1 MDDDTGI
8 LCPSICTQMHH
19 SNSPPFSTPQGGE
32 MSQSQCAPGSAATSL
47 HQHRRV
53 ISHPSILQQMLDPSL
68 FGDTLQQQ
76 RQLSSMTHSHGSWG
90 SAMEPNTFCS
100 TDAMAY
106 DIVENK
112 GNILSWED
120 ETPGSTELEL
130 DLFAATY
137 PLFDEFRELECL
149 GYQTSRQPNTSTSSQ
164 RSCSQIYDNH
174 YPNSVSTCS
183 RPSFDSSTS
192 RPESAIYPPLS
203 PENSVGS
210 NSPIDFHLLY
220 GADSLVR
227 SVPEA
232 GNLASEDETDD
243 DSVSSEE
250 PYARLIWRALMSAP
264 GHKMVLKEIYEWFEK
279 NTSKAKN
286 SDSKGWQ
293 NSIRHNLSMNAAFE
307 GVKEVLSPGAQ
318 TRKSGNAWV
327 LTERA
332 IRHGVQ
338 STTRYRKPGVH
349 KKSQKSDHPAPQR
362 QKSGARGGRAAKK
375 AAKYRRAIQESQ
387 RLDRNSQNAPPS
399 DIPFNQHG
407 ILAQTASCVEY
418 GPAEPVN
425 NYVLSDY
432 GLENLLGCNELIPR
446 SPLFYPDLDLDEN
459 QQPSGATVL
468 GGQPI
473 GRDFN
478 SLLQ

>member
-1 MDDDTGI
+1 M
-8 LCPSICTQMHH
+8 
-19 SNSPPFSTPQGGE
+19 PQ
-32 MSQSQCAPGSAATSL
+32 
-47 HQHRRV
+47 HN
-53 ISHPSILQQMLDPSL
+53 LDPNL
-68 FGDTLQQQ
+68 FGDSLPQQQ
-76 RQLSSMTHSHGSWG
+76 SLSSIAHSHDNWG
-90 SAMEPNTFCS
+90 PIIEPNTLCNS
-100 TDAMAY
+100 DNMTCERL
-106 DIVENK
+106 ENK
-112 GNILSWED
+112 QNVLPWGDDSAIPTDPDFDLFSATFPILD
-120 ETPGSTELEL
+120 EFSELES
-130 DLFAATY
+130 
-137 PLFDEFRELECL
+137 L
-149 GYQTSRQPNTSTSSQ
+149 GYQPSRRLNTSTPSQ
-164 RSCSQIYDNH
+164 ANNDQQIFESH
-174 YPNSVSTCS
+174 YPNSVSSCS

-203 PENSVGS
+203 PANSIEAS
-210 NSPIDFHLLY
+210 SPIDFHALY
-220 GADSLVR
+220 GPDSIAR
-227 SVPEA
+227 SVPEPE
-232 GNLASEDETDD
+232 NLISGDETDD

-307 GVKEVLSPGAQ
+307 GVKEALSPGAQ

-362 QKSGARGGRAAKK
+362 QRSGARGGRAAKK

-387 RLDRNSQNAPPS
+387 RLDRNSQNAPYT
-399 DIPFNQHG
+399 DIPCNHHDF
-407 ILAQTASCVEY
+407 LAQTASCVEY
-418 GPAEPVN
+418 GPAEPAN
-425 NYVLSDY
+425 NYVLSNY
-432 GLENLLGCNELIPR
+432 RLGSLMGCSELIPR
-446 SPLFYPDLDLDEN
+446 SPLFYPDLELEGN
-459 QQPSGATVL
+459 QLLSGATVL

-478 SLLQ
+478 SLMQ

>member
-8 LCPSICTQMHH
+8 LCPSICAQMHH
-19 SNSPPFSTPQGGE
+19 GNSPSFTTSQGGE
-32 MSQSQCAPGSAATSL
+32 ISPSQHAPGSVTTSL
-47 HQHRRV
+47 HQHRCV
-53 ISHPSILQQMLDPSL
+53 ISHPSILQQVLDPNL
-68 FGDTLQQQ
+68 LGDALPQQ
-76 RQLSSMTHSHGSWG
+76 RQLSSTTHSHESWG
-90 SAMEPNTFCS
+90 SVIEPNTFCN
-100 TDAMAY
+100 THTMTY
-106 DIVENK
+106 GIEENK

-120 ETPGSTELEL
+120 EAPGTIDLEF
-130 DLFAATY
+130 DLLASTY
-137 PLFDEFRELECL
+137 PLLDELHEFECL
-149 GYQTSRQPNTSTSSQ
+149 GYQATRQPNTSTPSQ
-164 RSCSQIYDNH
+164 RNCSQILDNH
-174 YPNSVSTCS
+174 YPNPASTCS

-203 PENSVGS
+203 PENSVES
-210 NSPIDFHLLY
+210 SSPVDFHVLY
-220 GADSLVR
+220 GSDPIVR

-375 AAKYRRAIQESQ
+375 AAKYRRAMQESQ

-399 DIPFNQHG
+399 DIPFNQPDF
-407 ILAQTASCVEY
+407 LAQTASCVEY
-418 GPAEPVN
+418 GSADTVN
-425 NYVLSDY
+425 NYMLSDY

-446 SPLFYPDLDLDEN
+446 SPLFYPDLDLDGS
-459 QQPSGATVL
+459 QQLSGSTVL

>member
-8 LCPSICTQMHH
+8 LCPAICMQMHH
-19 SNSPPFSTPQGGE
+19 SDSSSFTAPQGAE
-32 MSQSQCAPGSAATSL
+32 ISQGQQPPLSTAAS
-47 HQHRRV
+47 QHRRLV
-53 ISHPSILQQMLDPSL
+53 SHPSMLQQILDPNL
-68 FGDTLQQQ
+68 FENTIPQQ
-76 RQLSSMTHSHGSWG
+76 RPLSSTAYSQDSWG
-90 SAMEPNTFCS
+90 SIMEPNNFCS
-100 TDAMAY
+100 PDTMMY
-106 DIVENK
+106 DMLENRQ
-112 GNILSWED
+112 GGLPWEG
-120 ETPGSTELEL
+120 ETPVSTDLEF
-130 DLFAATY
+130 DFFTSTY
-137 PLFDEFRELECL
+137 PLLDEFSELECL
-149 GYQTSRQPNTSTSSQ
+149 GYQTSKQPNTSTLSQ
-164 RSCSQIYDNH
+164 ANTSQILESH
-174 YPNSVSTCS
+174 YSNSGPSCS

-192 RPESAIYPPLS
+192 RPESTNYPPLS
-203 PENSVGS
+203 PENSIES
-210 NSPIDFHLLY
+210 SSPVELHVLY
-220 GADSLVR
+220 GSDSIAR
-227 SVPEA
+227 SVPEP
-232 GNLASEDETDD
+232 GNLASDDETDD

-387 RLDRNSQNAPPS
+387 RLDRNSQNAPLS
-399 DIPFNQHG
+399 DIPFNRYDL
-407 ILAQTASCVEY
+407 LAQTASCVEY
-418 GPAEPVN
+418 GPADPVN

-432 GLENLLGCNELIPR
+432 GLGSLLGCNELIPR
-446 SPLFYPDLDLDEN
+446 SPLFYPDLDLDRN
-459 QQPSGATVL
+459 QPLSGATVL

-478 SLLQ
+478 PLLQ